1 MNTNDELIR
10 YKKRLIDSPLTMCLL
25 GYGGL
30 LILRY
35 SHKLNQSFV
44 LVYGLKK
51 TNAIRHRD
59 KQDVTWKGN
68 NLQEGTRYFC

>member
-1 MNTNDELIR
+1 
-10 YKKRLIDSPLTMCLL
+10 
-25 GYGGL
+25 
-30 LILRY
+30 
-35 SHKLNQSFV
+35 LNQSFV